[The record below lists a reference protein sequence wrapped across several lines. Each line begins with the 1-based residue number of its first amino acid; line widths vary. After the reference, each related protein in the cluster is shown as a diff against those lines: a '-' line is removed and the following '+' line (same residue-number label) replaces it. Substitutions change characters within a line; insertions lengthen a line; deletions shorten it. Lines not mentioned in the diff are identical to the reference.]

1 MEEENN
7 CFIIKYRAEI
17 KEKNDEEKRCF
28 VLDEFYSK
36 KFKTSPE
43 NNCIIIKYRAEIKN
57 YEEKRCF
64 VLDEFYSKKFK
75 KSPIN
80 ELKVSYPIS
89 NGYDCEYTVAELY
102 FIEAISRHTHNE
114 IKRLFLADNEKED
127 IIDIL
132 NNRDLKCK
140 KVYN

>member
-1 MEEENN
+1 ME
-7 CFIIKYRAEI
+7 
-17 KEKNDEEKRCF
+17 
-28 VLDEFYSK
+28 
-36 KFKTSPE
+36 E
-43 NNCIIIKYRAEIKN
+43 NNCIIIKYRAEIEN

-89 NGYDCEYTVAELY
+89 NGYDHEYTVAKLY
-102 FIEAISRHTHNE
+102 FIETISRHTHNE

-132 NNRDLKCK
+132 NNMDLKCK
-140 KVYN
+140 KGL

>member
-1 MEEENN
+1 MEE
-7 CFIIKYRAEI
+7 
-17 KEKNDEEKRCF
+17 
-28 VLDEFYSK
+28 
-36 KFKTSPE
+36 E
-43 NNCIIIKYRAEIKN
+43 NNCIIIKYSAEIKN

-80 ELKVSYPIS
+80 ELTVSYPIS
-89 NGYDCEYTVAELY
+89 GGYDNEYTVAKLY

-114 IKRLFLADNEKED
+114 IKRLFLADNEKEY
-127 IIDIL
+127 IIELL